1 MSASAEFFA
10 PLTHS
15 SPSSLLPP
23 RICTGAAHAVGVCQ
37 APSPSPPLRV
47 VSSRDG
53 EEGVVTGWLKRRV
66 FYEAASTSNVW
77 ACRRE
82 SASPPD
88 AVAERPCWCGRGVPK
103 GSDTS
108 AVGSAAAAAHR
119 EAPRAAAG
127 KPHGTMWHAL
137 VGGGSAHLQAA
148 AVVRSFRLHHR
159 RRGCPPYVGG
169 CMRPPRPAPHSPPR
183 YEPAPLAFPRG
194 QPHPPRQPYACRCM
208 HTRCEPCHGDT
219 STCRRLGLKHF
230 HGADVE
236 SARVAG
242 CPPRTLP

>member
-127 KPHGTMWHAL
+127 KPHGTMWHA
-137 VGGGSAHLQAA
+137 VGTRWWEAA
-148 AVVRSFRLHHR
+148 ARTSKQPRSSAVSACTTAAGAVRRTWEAVCALPAPRPTPRPGTSLPRSRSLVDNPTLPDNPTHAAACTRAVSHAM
-159 RRGCPPYVGG
+159 GT
-169 CMRPPRPAPHSPPR
+169 RPP
-183 YEPAPLAFPRG
+183 
-194 QPHPPRQPYACRCM
+194 
-208 HTRCEPCHGDT
+208 
-219 STCRRLGLKHF
+219 
-230 HGADVE
+230 
-236 SARVAG
+236 VAASV
-242 CPPRTLP
+242 